1 MKLYYAPGTCSLAI
15 HTALIWAKAPYE
27 LEKVKVGSEE
37 YKKINPLGAVPAVL
51 EKGVIM
57 TQCDSLLKYICKT
70 HPEAHLDNGRDA
82 LAEQQFDQW
91 LAFLG
96 GDLHPA
102 FVPFFN
108 PGRFTT
114 ATDKESLA
122 AVRAAANLRLQTLLT
137 VLDNQLKNRRYFLG
151 DHLTVLDA
159 YCYTMMR
166 WIKYSD
172 LKREDY
178 ANIDKH
184 FALMEK
190 NEGIIRAET
199 EQGLRS

>member
-1 MKLYYAPGTCSLAI
+1 MKLYYAPGTCALAI
-15 HTALIWAKAPYE
+15 HAALIWAKAPYE
-27 LEKVKVGSEE
+27 LEKVQIGSEE

-57 TQCDSLLKYICKT
+57 TQCDAILKYICKT
-70 HPEAHLDNGRDA
+70 QPQAKLDNGSDA
-82 LAEQQFDQW
+82 IAAQQLDQW

-108 PGRFTT
+108 PGRYTT
-114 ATDKESLA
+114 ATDKDSLA
-122 AVRAAANLRLQTLLT
+122 AVRAAANLRLHTLLT
-137 VLDNQLKNRRYFLG
+137 ALDNHLQGRRWFLG
-151 DHLTVLDA
+151 DHVTVLDA

-166 WIKYSD
+166 WASYTD

-178 ANIDKH
+178 ANISKH
-184 FALMEK
+184 FALLASD
-190 NEGIIRAET
+190 EGIIRAET
-199 EQGLRS
+199 EQGLRR

>member
-15 HTALIWAKAPYE
+15 HIALIWAKAPYE
-27 LEKVKVGSEE
+27 LEKVQIGSEE
-37 YKKINPLGAVPAVL
+37 YKKINPLGAVPAML

-57 TQCDSLLKYICKT
+57 TQCDSLLKYICNT
-70 HPEAHLDNGRDA
+70 HPQAKLDNGSDPVVG
-82 LAEQQFDQW
+82 QQLDQW

-96 GDLHPA
+96 SDLHPA
-102 FVPFFN
+102 FVPLFN
-108 PGRFTT
+108 AARFTT
-114 ATDKESLA
+114 ATDKESHA
-122 AVRAAANLRLQTLLT
+122 AVHAAANKRIHELLL
-137 VLDNQLKNRRYFLG
+137 VVDRHLEGRRYFLG

-166 WIKYSD
+166 WISYSA

-178 ANIDKH
+178 TNINRH
-184 FALMEK
+184 FALLAK
-190 NEGIIRAET
+190 DSGVARAET